1 MITIMENFELNGF
14 SVSADALILLID
26 IKTTPNKATTE
37 AEINWVLFFKT
48 SPYFSKFNNII
59 YL

>member
-1 MITIMENFELNGF
+1 MENFELNGF